1 MVIYSFCFHLPS
13 TCFGQCFGFNS
24 KAIYST
30 YCGIISVIV
39 LRENCPFPTRNENK
53 CLITNSALLSLY
65 ERIGRRGEQLTA
77 GKPVFM
83 RIWFSHLSAVRL
95 FAVTFGLLVPA
106 RFDLVSLLTLVGS
119 RLFLSY
125 YITQPNIPGIR
136 VTAVLKHVFL
146 A

>member
-24 KAIYST
+24 KAICST

-65 ERIGRRGEQLTA
+65 EQLTA
-77 GKPVFM
+77 GKRVFM
-83 RIWFSHLSAVRL
+83 RIWFSHPSTVRL